1 MKLLLL
7 KEIIIGINQQNNF
20 DLQLNKYQGK
30 ESNKIKLKESASQQK
45 C

>member
-7 KEIIIGINQQNNF
+7 KEIVIGINQQNNF

-30 ESNKIKLKESASQQK
+30 ANKIKLKESASQQK